1 LHKLIKESSSLSAS
15 ERALLLE
22 SSELLEDAYR
32 NVAMQGDSEV
42 PEDAEEEV
50 DYHYICFVCSS
61 ENNHVY
67 ELDGDRIGPIDRGVL
82 VNEYEDM
89 LGQGMLAH
97 IRTFMRRYEHENTN
111 FNLMALVTT
120 GAN

>member
-1 LHKLIKESSSLSAS
+1 MHKLIKESPSLSAS

-82 VNEYEDM
+82 VDEYGDM

-97 IRTFMRRYEHENTN
+97 IRTFMKRYEHENTN

-120 GAN
+120 GEN

>member
-1 LHKLIKESSSLSAS
+1 MHKLIKESPTLS
-15 ERALLLE
+15 ENGRALVLE
-22 SSELLEDAYR
+22 NSEFLEDAYR
-32 NVAMQGDSEV
+32 NIAMQGDSEV
-42 PEDAEEEV
+42 PEDAKEEV

-67 ELDGDRIGPIDRGVL
+67 ELDGDRIGPVDRGVL
-82 VNEYEDM
+82 NDKDEDM

-97 IRTFMRRYEHENTN
+97 IRTFMRRYEHENTS

-120 GAN
+120 GEN